1 MKTIFTSIIL
11 VVLLFFFDA
20 KDKHPAKEKV
30 IHVSSIDTLGF
41 NSKVLPIL
49 RKNCSPCHFE
59 GGKMYAR
66 MPFDQPS
73 TLTGHETV
81 ALRRFKDPNELA
93 ILKKFLQ
100 VDKVK

>member
-30 IHVSSIDTLGF
+30 ILSSIDTLGF

-100 VDKVK
+100 ADKVK